1 MKSIL
6 RLTIGLIL
14 CTYLHEKVTAQSI
27 YDTSPST
34 SATTLAKS
42 FSNWFVAQEFNTLTD
57 AITACEALDIPLYEV
72 AKSLR
77 IPLSNEKD
85 FTDLRFEL
93 IYFEKQDSL
102 PMAKVGQALQVKNS
116 IVKELWNQRMMK
128 TKQVVWI
135 VHSEKRDQFYL
146 EASVPDKKWR
156 IKQAIA
162 SSTAAFETPNGPL
175 FLEGLKINKK
185 KPSNP
190 SLRQLILKKEKSA
203 QTIQLT
209 DASNQSVIL
218 AFPAFKDYS
227 PYIKSFFATDPTVWE
242 NERTSLTWEVWGC
255 EEVQIDQSLGAYPP
269 AWQVTVAP
277 ESSIAYRLT
286 ASNGSG
292 KVEKEV
298 VLDVTRIVLT
308 KATATF
314 FQSAEGTG
322 KEKISEV
329 IAEVFTMDDQVVASL
344 RCGSGVSFE
353 GANTYWGPFDYA
365 IDGSPV
371 KKKLIHG
378 KLRFRLQAEE
388 KDPWIFSPIVL
399 LTFSDGTSAR
409 LYGFGNKTLD
419 QNVQEVIIPF

>member
-1 MKSIL
+1 M
-6 RLTIGLIL
+6 GLIL
-14 CTYLHEKVTAQSI
+14 CTCLHGKVTGQSTSSI
-27 YDTSPST
+27 YDTSPNT
-34 SATTLAKS
+34 SPTARAKS
-42 FSNWFVAQEFNTLTD
+42 FSHWFVAQEFSTLTD
-57 AITACEALDIPLYEV
+57 AMTACQALDIPLYEV

-85 FTDLRFEL
+85 FTDLSFEL

-102 PMAKVGQALQVKNS
+102 PIAKVGQALQIKNP
-116 IVKELWNQRMMK
+116 IVQELWKQRMMI

-146 EASVPDKKWR
+146 EASVPDKKWK

-162 SSTAAFETPNGPL
+162 SSPVAFETPNGPL

-185 KPSNP
+185 KPSDP
-190 SLRQLILKKEKSA
+190 TLRQLILKKEKSA
-203 QTIQLT
+203 HTLQIT
-209 DASNQSVIL
+209 DGSNQNLIL
-218 AFPAFKDYS
+218 TFPSFKEYS
-227 PYIKSFFATDPTVWE
+227 PYIKSFFATDPTIWE

-255 EEVQIDQSLGAYPP
+255 EEVQIDNSLGAYPP
-269 AWQVTVAP
+269 AWQVTIAP

-286 ASNGSG
+286 ATNSKG

-344 RCGSGVSFE
+344 RCGAGTRFD
-353 GANTYWGPFDYA
+353 GANTYWGPFDYT

-378 KLRFRLQAEE
+378 KLRFRLEAEE
-388 KDPWIFSPIVL
+388 KDQWIFSPIVL

-419 QNVQEVIIPF
+419 QNVKEVIIPF